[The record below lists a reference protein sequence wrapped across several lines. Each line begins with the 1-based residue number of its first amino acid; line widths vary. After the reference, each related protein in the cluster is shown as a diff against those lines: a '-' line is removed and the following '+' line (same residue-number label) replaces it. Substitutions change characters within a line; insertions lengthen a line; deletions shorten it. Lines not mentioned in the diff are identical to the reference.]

1 MPQQTIH
8 LVVLALLLSLNSC
21 DQAPPGSSEKR
32 ERMLKRFDKD
42 GDGVLNTAERA
53 EARAA
58 REMRQRR
65 GNTPT
70 APTDKEQ
77 GLSDEQKKRVLQRFD
92 SDGDG
97 QLNAEEREQARQAI
111 KKRRASRMQ

>member
-1 MPQQTIH
+1 MPQQPIH
-8 LVVLALLLSLNSC
+8 LVALALLLSLNSC

-58 REMRQRR
+58 REMLQRR
-65 GNTPT
+65 GSPP
-70 APTDKEQ
+70 AHSDREQ

-111 KKRRASRMQ
+111 KKRRAARMQ